1 MNEYAISVRALSR
14 DFRRRTA
21 VDNATFDVRK
31 GRVTGLLGLNGAGK
45 TTTLRMMLGLIAPT
59 RGIATVFGSPYASL
73 VDAPRRVGVSMGDVD
88 ATPGASVIGDLRTC
102 ATILGVSYRRCDE
115 VLDFVGLEE
124 RGKKIDK
131 LSKGMMQRY
140 SLAVALLTLPDL
152 LILDEPA
159 NGLDPE
165 GIRWLRDILRAYA
178 DSGRTVLLSS
188 HQLAEVEQTVDDVI
202 VLQTSVRFLGTL
214 DELTDGGAV
223 RLEQRFFDLVG
234 AQKHP
239 ARHASEATP

>member
-1 MNEYAISVRALSR
+1 
-14 DFRRRTA
+14 
-21 VDNATFDVRK
+21 
-31 GRVTGLLGLNGAGK
+31 
-45 TTTLRMMLGLIAPT
+45 
-59 RGIATVFGSPYASL
+59 
-73 VDAPRRVGVSMGDVD
+73 
-88 ATPGASVIGDLRTC
+88 
-102 ATILGVSYRRCDE
+102 
-115 VLDFVGLEE
+115 
-124 RGKKIDK
+124 
-131 LSKGMMQRY
+131 MQRY

-234 AQKHP
+234 AQKHT